1 MSLCRACQIAV
12 TVGLFASIL
21 TPAGAA
27 EKCPPNIGKF
37 RVGIQTYTF
46 RGHTFEQAVQK
57 AAQLGVKYIEA
68 YPGQRLSEATGD
80 AVFTPDAPPEIRA
93 KARQIL
99 DRSGV
104 KLHNFGVVYL
114 PNDEAACRR
123 VFEFAKEMG
132 VEILSAEPPTDA
144 IPLVERLVKEYGI
157 RVAIHNHPAPS
168 QYADPRTVRQAIAG
182 RDARIGAGP
191 DIGHWMRSGFEPI
204 ASLRMLRGRIISL
217 HLKDLK
223 EMGVRESRDW
233 PLGQGI
239 LDLPALFREL
249 EAQKFDG
256 TIMIEYEASQPD
268 PTADVAASLEYLR
281 RILKPAATAAK

>member
-1 MSLCRACQIAV
+1 MSPFLACLSAV
-12 TVGLFASIL
+12 TVCLFAAIL

-27 EKCPPNIGKF
+27 EKCPPNIGNV

-68 YPGQRLSEATGD
+68 YPGQRFSEATGD
-80 AVFTPDAPPEIRA
+80 AVFTPDAPPEMRSR
-93 KARQIL
+93 ARQIL
-99 DRSGV
+99 ERNGV

-114 PNDEAACRR
+114 PNDEAACRK
-123 VFEFAKEMG
+123 VFDFAKEMG

-144 IPLVERLVKEYGI
+144 LPLVERLAKEYGI

-191 DIGHWMRSGFEPI
+191 DTGHWMRSGFEPI

-256 TIMIEYEASQPD
+256 TVMIEYEASQPD
-268 PTADVAASLEYLR
+268 PTADVAACLEYLR
-281 RILKPAATAAK
+281 KILKPGTAAAK